1 MIDKPAPQSEDIEQA
16 VIGAAIIE
24 PSRLTSVIE
33 LLSEES
39 FYNPRHRV
47 IWKCLEDMYAQ
58 EKKIDILTLSEHMKA
73 SGELTA
79 IGGEIVLVDIT
90 SRVSSATNID
100 EYAHIL
106 KQKHI
111 RREFVKLTS
120 SGNEDAHDR
129 NIDIFDIID
138 RHITEI
144 NALTSLSG
152 VTREKGSRQLWKEFS
167 KQIKVARQNLDR
179 GIMSGVP
186 SGLTELDNLTNGFQP
201 SDLVIIAGRPGMG
214 KSAFAKKLIVESA
227 KHNTTVLLFSMEMA
241 AIQWTAR
248 IASEEAKLQAEK
260 FMSGQHHSTW
270 EEKIDKE
277 ISKRYIGS
285 DGQDLLI
292 IDDTPALTI
301 PSMKSR
307 AKRIFY
313 DSNPKMI
320 IVDYIQLMG
329 SIYKKGGN
337 REQEISEISRGL
349 KEMAKEFNVPVVALS
364 QLNRSVES
372 RGGDMRPK
380 LSDLRESGAIEQDA
394 DMVIFLYRPE
404 YYHQQGHEKFAS
416 LDMGKGVIVP
426 SKGIAELIISK
437 HRHGALKN
445 VLVSYVDYLTKF
457 TNLEDKED
465 NKAPY

>member
-47 IWKCLEDMYAQ
+47 IWRSLEDMYTQ

-73 SGELTA
+73 SVELKA
-79 IGGEIVLVDIT
+79 IGGEIVLLDIT
-90 SRVSSATNID
+90 NRVSSATNID

-138 RHITEI
+138 RHISEI

-152 VTREKGSRQLWKEFS
+152 VTREKGSRRLWKEFG
-167 KQIKVARQNLDR
+167 KQIKVARKNLGR
-179 GIMSGVP
+179 GIMSGIP
-186 SGLTELDNLTNGFQP
+186 SGLTELDNVTNGFQP
-201 SDLVIIAGRPGMG
+201 SDLVIIGSRPGMG
-214 KSAFAKKLIVESA
+214 KSAIAKKLIVESA
-227 KHNTTVLLFSMEMA
+227 KRNTTVLLFSMEMA

-270 EEKIDKE
+270 EEKIDQE

-313 DSNPKMI
+313 DNKPKMI

-329 SIYKKGGN
+329 SIHKKGGN

-416 LDMGKGVIVP
+416 LDMGKGIIVP

-445 VLVSYVDYLTKF
+445 VMVSYVDYLTKF
-457 TNLEDKED
+457 TDLEEAEH